1 MTMLASSRPARQMGA
16 ALAALFSAACAGV
29 PQGPLLPGTAIE
41 AGSAFQPLPASAAP
55 SADWWKGFDDPE
67 LTRLVEAALT
77 SSPVL
82 RGADASVAGAEALLR
97 LALLGRSPSLNSAA
111 SAAAERP
118 VGGADD
124 FSAGAAASL
133 AARWELDAFGR
144 LGAAIEAA
152 RFDTSAAR
160 ELRRDL
166 AVSIASET
174 ALAYID
180 LRSAEARLAV
190 AEQNAGIQQD
200 SLDLVRILF
209 ENGRAN
215 ELDLSRA
222 ETQFRTTLASIPVF
236 RASIAAA
243 TSRLAA
249 LSGEA
254 ATSPGLANRLDG
266 ARAARVPR
274 LVSALNAG
282 APDDMLRRRPDIRLA
297 EARIGAALSLGEAAR
312 ASLFPRITFNADLL
326 GIIRDTGVALSED
339 SVGLSIGPA
348 ISWSGPDLRRVY
360 AQIDVNDART
370 LGAAADYEGAVLD
383 ALAEAETALS
393 NYITELARRADLE
406 LALTSARR
414 AYDLARLR
422 FEEGLDS
429 SLDVLDAQRTL
440 LNAEDSLAVNEAEI
454 ARRAVRAYRALGGIW
469 TDEELAAFRAEQE
482 ENP

>member
-1 MTMLASSRPARQMGA
+1 MLASYWPARLLGA
-16 ALAALFSAACAGV
+16 ALAALLSAACAGV
-29 PQGPLLPGTAIE
+29 PQAPLPAQTSIE
-41 AGSAFQPLPASAAP
+41 AGSAFQSLPTSAAP
-55 SADWWKGFDDPE
+55 SADWWKNFDDPE
-67 LTRLVEAALT
+67 MTRLVEAALT

-97 LALLGRSPSLNSAA
+97 LALLGRSPSLASGA

-124 FSAGAAASL
+124 FSAGAAASF
-133 AARWELDAFGR
+133 AARWELDALGR

-190 AEQNAGIQQD
+190 AEQNADIQQE

-254 ATSPGLANRLDG
+254 ATSPDLATRLDG
-266 ARAARVPR
+266 VRAARVPR
-274 LVSALNAG
+274 LVSAFNPG

-297 EARIGAALSLGEAAR
+297 EARIGAALSLGQAAR
-312 ASLFPRITFNADLL
+312 ANLFPRITFNADLL
-326 GIIRDTGVALSED
+326 GIIRDTGVAFSED

-370 LGAAADYEGAVLD
+370 LEAAADYQAAVLD

-393 NYITELARRADLE
+393 NYTTERARRADLE

-440 LNAEDSLAVNEAEI
+440 LNAEDGLAVNEAEI
-454 ARRAVRAYRALGGIW
+454 ARRAVRAYRVLGGIW
-469 TDEELAAFRAEQE
+469 TDDEIAAFRTEQE